1 MFIGEYTH
9 TIDPKKRLQIPTR
22 LRKELGEF
30 VIITRGLDQCLFL
43 YPQKEWEAIA
53 EKLSKLPLGQADTRN
68 FVRLML
74 AGAQEGDM
82 DSLGRLVIPDV
93 LKKYAG
99 LEGKAVIVG
108 VFNRVEVWSPER
120 WNHVREKTEGDADRL
135 AERLGELGVY

>member
-1 MFIGEYTH
+1 M
-9 TIDPKKRLQIPTR
+9 
-22 LRKELGEF
+22 
-30 VIITRGLDQCLFL
+30 IITRGLDQCLFL